1 MKLISPLAVNAD
13 MPRKVKEDNKK
24 KKLVHDIK
32 ND

>member
-1 MKLISPLAVNAD
+1 MKLIRPLAVNAD

-24 KKLVHDIK
+24 KIVHDIK